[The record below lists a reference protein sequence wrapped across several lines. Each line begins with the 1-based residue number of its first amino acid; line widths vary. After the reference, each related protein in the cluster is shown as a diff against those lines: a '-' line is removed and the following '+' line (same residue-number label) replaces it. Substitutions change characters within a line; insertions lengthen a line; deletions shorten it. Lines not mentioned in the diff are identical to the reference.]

1 MILTRRF
8 HLLWILGLLP
18 FLLLWYSWPGGN
30 VTGPAVYLLAGL
42 LVGYD
47 LLLVGLAWLDWRRTE
62 IPTGWLVTRH
72 LPPRLM
78 LGVENQIRISLKLPV
93 SRSLSITLRDETPV
107 GLELRGAAGAVLQVD
122 PVDEGWAS
130 AEMSY
135 GLLADRRGD
144 FQFGDIVLRWPSPR
158 GLLLRQHRFAAAV
171 NARVYPNL
179 VAARRQALAARQQQ
193 QLSPGGRL
201 SGYRGQGREFESL
214 REYVA
219 GDELRHVSWTAT
231 ARRGRLTTRQYQIER
246 NQSIMIVIDAGR
258 LMTARIDRLTKLDYA
273 IEAALTIASLA
284 ISNGDLVGLLVFERQ
299 VIRYLPP
306 RKGRNGENGNTRLT
320 DFLEALYNVEPRLI
334 EPSYRR
340 AFDHLTRLC
349 RKRSLVIILTDLVDR
364 DASAELLA
372 SAAALLPEHLPLI
385 VTIGD
390 RDLRQL
396 VREEPATVE
405 DVYRQSV
412 AEEMLRQRE
421 LALGWIVDHGGL
433 VLDLPA
439 GSLAPGLLQRYL
451 EIKARGLL

>member
-8 HLLWILGLLP
+8 HLLWILGLIP
-18 FLLLWYSWPGGN
+18 FLLLWYGWPGGR
-30 VTGPAVYLLAGL
+30 GPAGWLLL
-42 LVGYD
+42 GYD
-47 LLLVGLAWLDWRRTE
+47 LLLCGVAWFEWRQTE
-62 IPTGWLVTRH
+62 IPADWRVTRQ
-72 LPPRLM
+72 LPPRL
-78 LGVENQIRISLKLPV
+78 LFGVENRIRLTLELPL
-93 SRSLSITLRDETPV
+93 SRSLSITLRDEPPAAL
-107 GLELRGAAGAVLQVD
+107 GLRGPAGAVLQVD
-122 PVDEGWAS
+122 PVEGGIAR

-135 GLLADRRGD
+135 ALLADRRGD
-144 FQFGDIVLRWPSPR
+144 FDFGDIVLRWPSPR
-158 GLLLRQHRFAAAV
+158 GLLLRQHRFAAAAT
-171 NARVYPNL
+171 ARVYPNL

-193 QLSPGGRL
+193 QLHPGGRL

-214 REYVA
+214 RDYVA

-246 NQSIMIVIDAGR
+246 NQSVMIVIDAGR

-284 ISNGDLVGLLVFERQ
+284 VSNGDLVGLLVFERQ

-306 RKGRNGENGNTRLT
+306 RKGRNGENGNTRLI

-340 AFDHLTRLC
+340 AFDHFTRLC

-372 SAAALLPEHLPLI
+372 GAAALSPEHLPLI

-412 AEEMLRQRE
+412 AEEMLQQRE
-421 LALGWIVDHGGL
+421 LALGWLVDHGGQ

-439 GSLAPGLLQRYL
+439 GSLAVGLLQKYL